1 VSSSVTCTKM
11 TRTLQ
16 RDAVLLLNAFL
27 RGDKHYLASSEAY
40 GDHGLPALRR
50 ALSMFLKH
58 PELGF
63 VWLAYVDGDPAG
75 VCVVCY
81 AISTSI
87 GGRVAKLDDV
97 FVAKS
102 RQRQGIATAMLNALA
117 NELRRKRV
125 RRIDTSVYKRNRAGE
140 KYYERLGFKPLNE
153 ERLALVL

>member
-1 VSSSVTCTKM
+1 MSE
-11 TRTLQ
+11 RH
-16 RDAVLLLNAFL
+16 RDDAVQLLDAFL
-27 RGDKHYLASSEAY
+27 RQDLHYLASSKAY
-40 GDHGLPALRR
+40 GDRGSPALKR
-50 ALSMFLKH
+50 ALKMFFQR

-97 FVAKS
+97 FVTES
-102 RQRQGIATAMLNALA
+102 RQRQGVATAMLKSLA
-117 NELRRKRV
+117 KKLRKEGV

-140 KYYERLGFKPLNE
+140 RYYHRLGFKPLDE

>member
-1 VSSSVTCTKM
+1 MTKA
-11 TRTLQ
+11 LHN
-16 RDAVLLLNAFL
+16 DAEHLLSAFL

-40 GDHGLPALRR
+40 GDRGSAALRR
-50 ALSMFLKH
+50 ALTMFLKH

-63 VWLAYVDGDPAG
+63 VWLAHIDGDAVG

-97 FVAKS
+97 FVANK
-102 RQRQGIATAMLNALA
+102 RQRQGVATAMLTALA
-117 NELRRKRV
+117 NELRRNRV

>member
-1 VSSSVTCTKM
+1 VPKVTCTKM
-11 TRTLQ
+11 KEKHLG
-16 RDAVLLLNAFL
+16 DAALLLNTFL
-27 RGDKHYLASSEAY
+27 RQDKHYLASSKAY
-40 GDHGLPALRR
+40 GDRGLPALRR
-50 ALSMFLKH
+50 ALRMFLRR

-63 VWLAYVDGDPAG
+63 VWLAYADGDSAG

-97 FVAKS
+97 FVTQH
-102 RQRQGIATAMLNALA
+102 RQRQGIATAMLKALA
-117 NELRRKRV
+117 EELRGEGV